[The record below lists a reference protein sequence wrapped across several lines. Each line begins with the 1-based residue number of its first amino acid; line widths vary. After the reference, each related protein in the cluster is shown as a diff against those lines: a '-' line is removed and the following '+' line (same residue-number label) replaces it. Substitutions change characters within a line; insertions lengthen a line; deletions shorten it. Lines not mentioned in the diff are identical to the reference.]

1 MNVLAFSTRAGVEWR
16 WRIVGYS
23 GETVEESQATFAT
36 IAQAVAAGSERL
48 QQNTDRDRPRP
59 AWPGRR

>member
-1 MNVLAFSTRAGVEWR
+1 MNVLAFSTRHAGDWR

-23 GETVEESQATFAT
+23 GETIEESQATFPT

-48 QQNTDRDRPRP
+48 QQHTDRDRPRP

>member
-1 MNVLAFSTRAGVEWR
+1 VNVLAFSTPAASEWR

-23 GETVEESQATFAT
+23 GETVEESHTTFST
-36 IAQAVAAGSERL
+36 IAEAVAAGNERL
-48 QQNTDRDRPRP
+48 QQHTDRDRPRP